1 MKRQR
6 VTQWIGTALLALL
19 PGLAAAQD
27 MALAQDHAARGRAA
41 AAQFPGYA
49 SLCDLDA
56 RMRNV
61 NIRRDGARTV
71 SRESAEASLRKR
83 PQRPTSKLQPLPLP
97 PTQVFDNLW
106 FLGTPSVT
114 AWLYGSEAGYLLID
128 GLNTDEEAQQI
139 ILDGM
144 ARLGLDPQAIRA
156 VLVTHGH
163 GDHYGGADYVADT
176 LGINVLMTQAD
187 WDLVQQIGTHPRFGP
202 PPAPGGVVQDG
213 EVLRFGTSSLTIRV
227 TPGHTP
233 GTVSPVF
240 TVTDGEAE
248 YVAMLWGGTGFNFG
262 PDPEIFATYADSAR
276 RMAEL
281 AKHAGVD
288 VILSGHPARDGT
300 RQKLRRLVDRTEV
313 DPHPFVLGTDSL
325 ALFDVLE
332 HCARAQA
339 ARFAPAK

>member
-1 MKRQR
+1 MKRQT
-6 VTQWIGTALLALL
+6 VAQWIGTALMALL
-19 PGLAAAQD
+19 PGLATAQD
-27 MALAQDHAARGRAA
+27 MALAQDHAARGCAA

-49 SLCDLDA
+49 SLCDLEA
-56 RMRNV
+56 QIRNV
-61 NIRRDGARTV
+61 NVRRDGASGQR
-71 SRESAEASLRKR
+71 SAETGRRNR

-97 PTQVFDNLW
+97 ATQVFDNLW

-128 GLNTDEEAQQI
+128 GLNSDEEAQQI

-144 ARLGLDPQAIRA
+144 ATLGLDPQAIRA

-176 LGINVLMTQAD
+176 LGIDVLMTQAD

-213 EVLRFGTSSLTIRV
+213 QVLRFGTSSLTIRV

-233 GTVSPVF
+233 GTISPVF

-248 YVAMLWGGTGFNFG
+248 HVAMLWGGTGFNFG

-276 RMAEL
+276 RMAVL
-281 AKHAGVD
+281 AKSAGVD

-300 RQKLRRLVDRTEV
+300 REKLRRLANRTEV
-313 DPHPFVLGTDSL
+313 DPHPFVLGTEGL
-325 ALFDVLE
+325 AVFDVLE

-339 ARFAPAK
+339 ARFTAAK